1 MAVRSLLRTIAH
13 IITSVFIILVLAVDV
28 ATNSYAYWSMKNV
41 SQSSLSTITTADPA
55 QQFRRSSRILIFF
68 LVTAL
73 LAGFIL
79 LLLLYFMLCK
89 LFNISTSHMTRQ
101 DQGNT
106 CKQCCKTIALAST
119 IALHIVLGA
128 LSLHYILDWEK
139 NSSAQG
145 AGEDLRGTFRC
156 LMAIIE
162 FDLVISSIQIIV
174 LSLLV
179 AFMLF
184 AQVIK
189 HRIQRASRARAHTQ
203 SEHQDVEL

>member
-1 MAVRSLLRTIAH
+1 MAVRSLLCLNTQV
-13 IITSVFIILVLAVDV
+13 IITIFIMLVLTADV
-28 ATNSYAYWSMKNV
+28 AINSYAYWSMKNV
-41 SQSSLSTITTADPA
+41 SQSSLPTITTADPA

-68 LVTAL
+68 LATAL
-73 LAGFIL
+73 LAGLIL
-79 LLLLYFMLCK
+79 LLLFYFMLCK
-89 LFNISTSHMTRQ
+89 LFKISTSHMTRQ

-106 CKQCCKTIALAST
+106 RKQCCKTIALAST

-139 NSSAQG
+139 DSSAQG
-145 AGEDLRGTFRC
+145 AGADLRGTFRC
-156 LMAIIE
+156 LMAIIK